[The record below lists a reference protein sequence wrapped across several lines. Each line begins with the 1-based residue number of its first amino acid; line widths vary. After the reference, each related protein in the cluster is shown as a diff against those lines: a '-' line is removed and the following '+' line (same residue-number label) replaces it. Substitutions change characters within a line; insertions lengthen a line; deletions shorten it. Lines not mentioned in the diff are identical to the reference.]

1 MGSTSDIK
9 AVYRDRMFLPIDMK
23 NGLSEATI
31 NRNGKMTP
39 MLQNPEVIL
48 DFEAPVIKQNFFLSP
63 VFVFALLLIIIII
76 FSSILKSKKAN
87 KLIDIIVYSVF
98 SVLAIMMIFFNFFTD
113 HQQMRWNLNIIWLNP
128 FILIC
133 FVTLLLNRKGAI
145 WFRFL
150 FYISV
155 AFLVLH
161 LFLPQ
166 SFNIGFLPLTIILII
181 RSSVR
186 AGFEWNPH
194 SLK

>member
-1 MGSTSDIK
+1 
-9 AVYRDRMFLPIDMK
+9 L
-23 NGLSEATI
+23 
-31 NRNGKMTP
+31 
-39 MLQNPEVIL
+39 LQNPDAIL
-48 DFEAPVIKQNFFLSP
+48 DYPTPEIKKKILLMPAFIFT
-63 VFVFALLLIIIII
+63 FLLIIVM
-76 FSSILKSKKAN
+76 ILSAVIKSKKYIN
-87 KLIDIIVYSVF
+87 LFDSIILLVF
-98 SVLAIMMIFFNFFTD
+98 SVPAILMIFFNFFTD

-166 SFNIGFLPLTIILII
+166 SFNIAFLPLTIILII